1 MFGKM
6 QDVPLLVNSILDHA
20 LVNHGEREIVSRL
33 VEGNIHRETYADMHL
48 RARKLSQALQKL
60 GMGQGDVIATLAWN
74 THRHFEAWYGI
85 TGIGAVYHTLN
96 PRLFPD
102 QLTYIINHAQDRLIL
117 TDLTFLPIL
126 EGLADD
132 IPNVQGIIV
141 LTDAAH
147 MPETSLKNVHC
158 YEDLL
163 DGQNGDFNWVQ
174 VDERA
179 PCGMC
184 YTSGTTGNPKGVCY
198 THRSN
203 VLHTLVANSADVMG
217 ISSTDSVLP
226 VVPMFHANAWGLAFT
241 APAAGAKVV
250 NPGPNMDGE
259 SIYQLLSEEAV
270 TFTAAVPTVWLML
283 LQHLEANN
291 LKLPHLNS
299 VAIGGSA
306 VPRVMLEKFERDY
319 GVSVMHAWGMTE
331 TSPLGSIAAFKSGM
345 EEMNFDE
352 QMDIKVKQ
360 GRVPYLVEMKI
371 TDDEGKELPRDG
383 KAFGHLK
390 VRGPFI
396 VGEYIKGD
404 GGDILDEE
412 GFFDTGDVATIDPL
426 GFMQITDRSKDVI
439 KSGGEWI
446 SSIEIENIAV
456 GHEKIQ
462 EAAVIGIAHPKWDER
477 PLLVI
482 VKNEGADISKEEVL
496 GFLEGKI
503 AKWWMPDDVAF
514 VDEIPH
520 TATGK
525 IQKLTLREQFADYTL
540 PTASSA
546 AE

>member
-85 TGIGAVYHTLN
+85 AGIGAVYHTLN

-102 QLTYIINHAQDRLIL
+102 QLTYIINHAQDQLIL

-132 IPNVQGIIV
+132 IPNVKGIIV

-371 TDDEGKELPRDG
+371 TDDAGKELPRDG

>member
-6 QDVPLLVNSILDHA
+6 QDVPLLVNKILDHA
-20 LVNHGEREIVSRL
+20 LVNHAEREIVSRL
-33 VEGNIHRETYADMHL
+33 VEGEIHRETYGDAHL
-48 RARKLSQALQKL
+48 RARKLSQALKKL
-60 GMGQGDVIATLAWN
+60 GMGEGDVIATLAWN

-85 TGIGAVYHTLN
+85 TGIGGVYHTLN
-96 PRLFPD
+96 PRLFAE
-102 QLTYIINHAQDRLIL
+102 QLVYIINHADDKLIF
-117 TDLTFLPIL
+117 TDLTFVPLL
-126 EGLADD
+126 EGIADQ
-132 IPNVQGIIV
+132 IPNVKGIIIMS
-141 LTDAAH
+141 DAAH
-147 MPETSLKNVHC
+147 MPDTNLQNVHC

-163 DGQNGDFNWVQ
+163 DGQNGDFNWAEVG
-174 VDERA
+174 ENA
-179 PCGMC
+179 PCGIC

-203 VLHTLVANSADVMG
+203 VLHTLASLSADVFG
-217 ISSTDSVLP
+217 LRSTDSIMP
-226 VVPMFHANAWGLAFT
+226 VVPMFHANAWGIAFS
-241 APAAGAKVV
+241 APAAGSKIV
-250 NPGPNMDGE
+250 NPGANMDGE
-259 SIYQLLSEEAV
+259 SIYELLTDEKV

-291 LKLPHLNS
+291 LKLPVLEN

-319 GVSVMHAWGMTE
+319 GVQVKHAWGMTE
-331 TSPLGSIAAFKSGM
+331 LSPLGTIATFKSGM
-345 EEMNFDE
+345 EDMNFDE

-360 GRVPYLVEMKI
+360 GRAPYLVDMKI
-371 TDDEGKELPRDG
+371 TDDEGKELPHDG

-396 VGEYIKGD
+396 VAEYIKGD
-404 GGDILDEE
+404 GGEILDED

-456 GHEKIQ
+456 GHDGVQ

-477 PLLVI
+477 PLLI
-482 VKNEGADISKEEVL
+482 IIKNEGAELSKDEIL
-496 GFLEGKI
+496 GYLQGKI

-525 IQKLTLREQFADYTL
+525 IQKLTLREQFADYTFPVL
-540 PTASSA
+540 AESA
-546 AE
+546 E

>member
-132 IPNVQGIIV
+132 IPNVKGIIV

-352 QMDIKVKQ
+352 QMNIKVKQ